1 MLSYLCYVQWQLPR
15 DLEIAINFPEK
26 RIDDLTW
33 VRLKWL
39 AQREDI
45 PLKELLQN
53 IKQYP
58 EDVGPLTRKNIHQF
72 LEQLATLKADIADEK
87 IDKIVNG
94 LFEKLDRMRSP
105 YRNKELAAIE
115 NQPDIPNLG
124 LAQDVLYS
132 ALDRGEQIQ
141 VTANYGIDEYCS
153 AYIISQTLK
162 EYLNR
167 NVHVQYLPK
176 DSSDVN
182 STQLRNKNV
191 VNILIG
197 DFGELGGKD
206 TETRS
211 ILIGTTLSKQT
222 DVIQLGSGEV
232 RSIIALKLCQR
243 LLSRFETPNMA
254 DMVIYDLET
263 TGINI
268 KQANIVE
275 IAAKRLNAL
284 GNEVKKFDRLVKPP
298 GGNIPRAATKVHG
311 IRSEDVE
318 DAPSIETV
326 LPEFYNFIQDS
337 ILVGHNAA
345 EYDNPILKRNIQDY
359 LKQDLTNLY
368 YDTLVTAR
376 KLLPRQ
382 RPHLPPFLYAVC
394 VGVCVYR
401 NKLESL
407 MGYGRI
413 PPYKPMSVKN
423 RQGGILMK
431 YTLSWVHPRKII
443 TGFRKVFNGI
453 CIKKPTLR
461 NFYLMLQAVCV
472 APSFRI
478 QSIAS
483 HLPIRVKHDKSK
495 QKRVLRFIDT
505 YFPVAAVKGAWLS
518 HIVVSV
524 CRSVGMQHLLVLI
537 DETDLP
543 GGWKAIV
550 AALPFRNRAIPLYWV
565 LYKNE
570 MLKDGTYQ
578 GHNDLVQQF
587 CCDVHSRVVKVLG
600 DSREP
605 VLVFDRGFARARAI
619 LKFFEGQGICYLM
632 RVPRNVGVRIAGNKQ
647 CLEEVANGFYPQVLY
662 HYTEQVPVALY
673 VGGQHTKKDPL
684 YLISN
689 RLQGNPLRTCYKR
702 RTQIEHGFRDLKTNF
717 GFKALVLRKNEQP
730 RMEVLFLLAVV
741 AYGLAFLC
749 YEKAADRWAKT
760 LHPTRKV
767 YSVISVINRMIR
779 EVWTQEAL
787 LLFTERTCLRDI
799 NFLTAEELT

>member
-1 MLSYLCYVQWQLPR
+1 MAYSLEDEFGDIIGKARRGQNMSQKETATAAGISESDLSNMEKYTLKPTETQVYKLAEVLNLDGAKLLSIANEEWQPEPVQQFDDILEVITISAPVGGWPVNAYLLICKATDEAAIIDTAASPDQILKQLDTHKVNATAILLTHSHNDHTDGLPR
-15 DLEIAINFPEK
+15 LQSATKCPTFIHKNEPKPRSAGK
-26 RIDDLTW
+26 L
-33 VRLKWL
+33 
-39 AQREDI
+39 Q
-45 PLKELLQN
+45 EL
-53 IKQYP
+53 
-58 EDVGPLTRKNIHQF
+58 
-72 LEQLATLKADIADEK
+72 
-87 IDKIVNG
+87 
-94 LFEKLDRMRSP
+94 
-105 YRNKELAAIE
+105 
-115 NQPDIPNLG
+115 
-124 LAQDVLYS
+124 
-132 ALDRGEQIQ
+132 
-141 VTANYGIDEYCS
+141 
-153 AYIISQTLK
+153 
-162 EYLNR
+162 
-167 NVHVQYLPK
+167 VH
-176 DSSDVN
+176 SDVV
-182 STQLRNKNV
+182 NV
-191 VNILIG
+191 
-197 DFGELGGKD
+197 GEL
-206 TETRS
+206 EVS
-211 ILIGTTLSKQT
+211 IL
-222 DVIQLGSGEV
+222 D
-232 RSIIALKLCQR
+232 
-243 LLSRFETPNMA
+243 TP
-254 DMVIYDLET
+254 
-263 TGINI
+263 
-268 KQANIVE
+268 
-275 IAAKRLNAL
+275 
-284 GNEVKKFDRLVKPP
+284 
-298 GGNIPRAATKVHG
+298 
-311 IRSEDVE
+311 
-318 DAPSIETV
+318 
-326 LPEFYNFIQDS
+326 
-337 ILVGHNAA
+337 GH
-345 EYDNPILKRNIQDY
+345 
-359 LKQDLTNLY
+359 T
-368 YDTLVTAR
+368 
-376 KLLPRQ
+376 
-382 RPHLPPFLYAVC
+382 PHLPPFLYAVC

-413 PPYKPMSVKN
+413 PPYKIMSVKN

-443 TGFRKVFNGI
+443 TGFRKVFNGV

-799 NFLTAEELT
+799 NFLTAEGLT